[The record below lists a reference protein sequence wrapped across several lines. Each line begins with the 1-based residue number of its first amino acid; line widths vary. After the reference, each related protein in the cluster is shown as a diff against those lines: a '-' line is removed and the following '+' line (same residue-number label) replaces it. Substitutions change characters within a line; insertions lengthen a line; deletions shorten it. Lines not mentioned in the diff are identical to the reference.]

1 MTAPGPVDK
10 PILEERVT
18 TDRSTPNVTSGFA
31 RVNGTELYWEQQGSG
46 DPILLVH
53 AGIADSRMWDAQVAA
68 FAPQYRVI
76 RFDARGFGRSE
87 FGTGPFSYRGDIIAL
102 LDALDV
108 DRVHLVGVSFGGSTA
123 LEVTLDYP
131 DRVRS
136 LVMGASSPSGLVEPT
151 NLIPL
156 WEEVD
161 RLVEE
166 GKIDEANELEVQ
178 MWVDGPIR
186 TPDVVDPA
194 IRQLVLE
201 MNRPLLAA
209 PERPDQTPLDPPA
222 AERLGQVAV
231 PTLVI
236 SGEYDQPSQ
245 IAGPHL
251 LADRIPGA
259 ELLTLHGAAHMLN
272 MEQPDAFNA
281 AVLDFLR
288 RRATPLD

>member
-1 MTAPGPVDK
+1 
-10 PILEERVT
+10 LEERVT
-18 TDRSTPNVTSGFA
+18 TDRTTPNVASGFA
-31 RVNGTELYWEQQGSG
+31 DVAGTRLYWEEQGQG
-46 DPILLVH
+46 EPLLLVH
-53 AGIADSRMWDAQVAA
+53 AGIADSSMWDAQFEA
-68 FAPQYRVI
+68 FAPHYRVI

-87 FGTGPFSYRGDIIAL
+87 FGTGPFSYRGDIVAL

-108 DRVHLVGVSFGGSTA
+108 DRAHLVGISFGGATA
-123 LEVTLDYP
+123 LEVAIDSP

-136 LVMGASSPSGLVEPT
+136 LVMGASSPPGLVEHT

-161 RLVEE
+161 RLVAA
-166 GKIDEANELEVQ
+166 GQIDDANELEVQ

-186 TPDVVDPA
+186 SSDAVDPE
-194 IRQLVLE
+194 IRKHVLE

-209 PERPDQTPLDPPA
+209 PEQPAQDALTPPA
-222 AERLGQVAV
+222 AERLDQVQA
-231 PTLVI
+231 PTLLI
-236 SGEYDQPSQ
+236 AGEYDQPSQ
-245 IAGPHL
+245 IAGPTL

-281 AVLDFLR
+281 AVLDFLQR
-288 RRATPLD
+288 RGTSAG